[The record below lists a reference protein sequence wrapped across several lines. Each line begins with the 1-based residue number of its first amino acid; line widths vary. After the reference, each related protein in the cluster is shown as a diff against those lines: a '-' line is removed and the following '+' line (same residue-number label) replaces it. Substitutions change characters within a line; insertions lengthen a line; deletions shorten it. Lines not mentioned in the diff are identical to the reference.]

1 MHELETER
9 LMLRPFLPED
19 DETILRISSDPDTVK
34 YLYFWG
40 REGKTP
46 RQDADRFLYEHAIR
60 EWEREPIRMR
70 EYAVVLKETGKVIG
84 DASIEDFGGGTG
96 EIGWILLPE
105 YRGNGYIHEAGERL
119 LEFAFDTLGLFDVT
133 ACCDIRNVPS
143 RHVMERLGMHLK
155 ERVPNARPDKGDGI
169 QADELVYMVNRA
181 DWWWRKN
188 GGSSYVKRS
197 REKLGHDVLTFVG
210 ASVFLYRDGKL
221 LLEKRADDGKWCTC
235 GGCNEPGEPLE
246 ETARR
251 EVKEETGLNVR
262 SLTMI
267 GIYSQRNSFHTYP
280 NGDMAWIVDT
290 AWLCEDFDGELIP
303 QEEEVTQLKWF
314 PVNALPPKEEWEGD
328 LFCQAEDFLK
338 LLEARKD

>member
-9 LMLRPFLPED
+9 LLLRPFSAED
-19 DETILRISSDPDTVK
+19 DAVILRISSDPDTVK

-40 REGKTP
+40 RDGKTP
-46 RQDADRFLYEHAIR
+46 REDTDRFLYGHAIR

-84 DASIEDFGGGTG
+84 DASIEVLGGGTG

-105 YRGNGYIHEAGERL
+105 YRGNGYIHEAGEKL
-119 LEFAFDTLGLFDVT
+119 LDFGFDTLGLFDIT

-169 QADELVYMVNRA
+169 RADELVYTVNRA
-181 DWWWRKN
+181 DRWWRIN
-188 GGSSYVKRS
+188 GGSSYVKKA
-197 REKLGHDVLTFVG
+197 REKMGHDVLSFAG
-210 ASVFLYRDGKL
+210 ASVFLYRDGKI
-221 LLEKRADDGKWCTC
+221 LLEKRADDGKWSTC

-251 EVKEETGLNVR
+251 EVKEETGLNAGK
-262 SLTMI
+262 LTLI
-267 GIYSQRNSFHTYP
+267 GLYSDRNAFHTYP

-290 AWLCEDFDGELIP
+290 AWLCEDFDGELVP
-303 QEEEVTQLKWF
+303 QTEEVERLEWF
-314 PVNALPPKEEWEGD
+314 STDALPAKEEWEGN
-328 LFCQAEDFLK
+328 LFRQAEDCLRLLK
-338 LLEARKD
+338 DRKK